1 MAKEKVFVQ
10 RQLVTKEDKEFYSYF
25 IDVVVRGKANRVLI
39 SAPDVGGYKV
49 LDIVFG
55 NEDKAELTVQKMT
68 MTDAKGKESSYVKY
82 GVKSVDEDGKIYEC
96 KIKPFRGSDKD
107 LLEMYLN

>member
-1 MAKEKVFVQ
+1 
-10 RQLVTKEDKEFYSYF
+10 
-25 IDVVVRGKANRVLI
+25 
-39 SAPDVGGYKV
+39 
-49 LDIVFG
+49 
-55 NEDKAELTVQKMT
+55 MT

>member
-1 MAKEKVFVQ
+1 MSKGKVFVQ

>member
-1 MAKEKVFVQ
+1 MEGMNI
-10 RQLVTKEDKEFYSYF
+10 LVERDTYTKNGQEYFSYF
-25 IDVVVRGKANRVLI
+25 INAKIRGKEKRIGVVP
-39 SAPDVGGYKV
+39 PDNGGYEV